1 MFEPNEIDQN
11 GEIPAPFSFE
21 KFNFNPHNIMGDFD
35 YTEGKVELMQSK
47 QGYFMDKK
55 ARRVNK
61 HGWMV
66 LANQGHVVDVSGRKK
81 FDKNQL

>member
-1 MFEPNEIDQN
+1 M
-11 GEIPAPFSFE
+11 
-21 KFNFNPHNIMGDFD
+21 MGDFD
-35 YTEGKVELMQSK
+35 YDDGKPELMQSK

-66 LANQGHVVDVSGRKK
+66 LAGQGHLVDVSGRKK
-81 FDKNQL
+81 FDKS